1 MQPTDTALSVAEWHP
16 DGEIEADP
24 ASSDLAALS
33 KANNAPS
40 SRTDAHTL
48 RQAAALARMAAA
60 TLATVT
66 AVTARTDGAATLQAL
81 RQAAGDC
88 SGYAESMESEAA
100 A

>member
-1 MQPTDTALSVAEWHP
+1 MQPTDTAIVAVVPQESTKPIALVYP
-16 DGEIEADP
+16 DGQD
-24 ASSDLAALS
+24 
-33 KANNAPS
+33 
-40 SRTDAHTL
+40 RTDDPSASNIADARTL
-48 RQAAALARMAAA
+48 RRAAALARMAAA